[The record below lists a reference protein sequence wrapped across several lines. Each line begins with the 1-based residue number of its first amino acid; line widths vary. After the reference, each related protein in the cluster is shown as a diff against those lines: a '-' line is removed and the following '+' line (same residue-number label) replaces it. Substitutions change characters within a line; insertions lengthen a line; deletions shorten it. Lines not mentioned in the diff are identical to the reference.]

1 MMLIGFSAL
10 NESKLAEYESSDSQ
24 NDSKSEESLDFRDDD
39 YLSLY
44 NKALA
49 SYGDG
54 NYDRAEGEFR
64 YLVDSP
70 YFTHCGVSSIK
81 PRQIAIKLQFNSH
94 RYLGLCLSKREKY
107 SEALDQLEKAL
118 DIDNSD
124 LTLFFRFAIIAVK
137 AGKLLFARNALE
149 ASFRINESQN
159 VKGIR
164 HWPSLD
170 LIISV
175 TYKLEDCISCLRYF
189 KSGELA

>member
-1 MMLIGFSAL
+1 MLIGFSAL
-10 NESKLAEYESSDSQ
+10 NESSNAEYESSDSQ

-70 YFTHCGVSSIK
+70 YFTHCGVSSMK

-149 ASFRINESQN
+149 ASFRINERQN

-164 HWPSLD
+164 HRPSLD

-189 KSGELA
+189 NSGEFA

>member
-1 MMLIGFSAL
+1 MP
-10 NESKLAEYESSDSQ
+10 Y
-24 NDSKSEESLDFRDDD
+24 
-39 YLSLY
+39 
-44 NKALA
+44 
-49 SYGDG
+49 
-54 NYDRAEGEFR
+54 EGEFR

-70 YFTHCGVSSIK
+70 YFTHCGVSSMK

-175 TYKLEDCISCLRYF
+175 TYKLEDCISCLRYVF
-189 KSGELA
+189 